1 MEQQTI
7 SEQQM
12 WDAVQRRDTAS
23 DGRFCYG
30 VMTTGVYCR
39 PSCASRLPLR
49 KNVRFYRDAD
59 AAERDGLR
67 PCKRCEPQRHRSDNA
82 AMRSEEHT
90 SELQSLKRNSYA
102 VFCLKKKK

>member
-1 MEQQTI
+1 
-7 SEQQM
+7 M
-12 WDAVQRRDTAS
+12 WDAVQRRYTAS

-67 PCKRCEPQRHRSDNA
+67 PCKRCEP
-82 AMRSEEHT
+82 RSEEHT
-90 SELQSLKRNSYA
+90 SELQPLMRISYA
-102 VFCLKKKK
+102 GFRLKTKNKLTTQPQRQH